1 MGIWGDRVI
10 LNTRVGFGGVNL
22 VVCPLVGAFLISSHT
37 VSFYAQLEQSKYLH
51 IRICSAK
58 QDSVSSDCHLKSE
71 FIASWRAF

>member
-37 VSFYAQLEQSKYLH
+37 VSFYAQLE
-51 IRICSAK
+51 
-58 QDSVSSDCHLKSE
+58 
-71 FIASWRAF
+71 